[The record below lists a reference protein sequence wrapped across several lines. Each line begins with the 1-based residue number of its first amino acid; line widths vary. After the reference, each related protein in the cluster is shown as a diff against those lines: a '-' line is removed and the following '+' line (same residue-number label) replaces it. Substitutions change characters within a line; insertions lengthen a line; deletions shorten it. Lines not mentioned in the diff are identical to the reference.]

1 MIKSMTGFGSSQGE
15 NDSHQISVEIK
26 TLNSKFL
33 DATIRL
39 PRMFTHRELD
49 IRNLVAKSLERGKV
63 SVTIE
68 YEKRGETAAIFNRDR
83 FKTYYKELE
92 ALRELVGASSDDLFK
107 LAIQQPDVGNQDAN
121 AADDEDWKVLVQH
134 LGIALEACN
143 EFRNKEGQNLE
154 SVLMESSKRIRE
166 LKDEVAKLDVPR
178 TEQIKSRIRQNLD
191 ENVSEGVDE
200 NRFEQ
205 ELIYYIE
212 KFDISE
218 ELARLKSHL
227 DYFEEVLG
235 DPDSQ
240 GKKLGFI
247 SQEMGREIN
256 TIGSKSNDAGM
267 QRCVVQMKD
276 ALEQIKEQ
284 VLNVL

>member
-1 MIKSMTGFGSSQGE
+1 MTGFGSSQGE